1 MIREELLEESLQ
13 GRKSVGLGMPIGHES
28 AEKHVSG
35 SALYVDD
42 INAPENMLYGYVG
55 LSEIARGTIRKID
68 LTHVRSAEGVVD
80 VVLLTDV
87 PGERDI
93 GPVYP
98 GDPIMVNVGDEIE
111 FHGQVI
117 FAVAATSQQ
126 LARKAARMS
135 IVEYEETPP
144 SISIQS
150 GLANKEFVLPSHE
163 QVSGAPELAIKNA
176 ERHLTGQLITGGQE
190 QMYLEGQVSLCVP
203 SEDGGMSVYTSSQNP
218 TEGQKL
224 VAEVL
229 EIPMN
234 KVTVEVRRMGGAFG
248 GKETNANQ
256 WACIAA
262 LLANKTKQPVK
273 IRLAR
278 ADDMRVTGKRHHFL
292 SRYEVGFDSK
302 GIIAGL
308 DLELSAGCGMSPD
321 LSDSI
326 VDRAM
331 FHADNAYYLG
341 NARVVGH
348 RVKTNTVSNTAFRGF
363 GGPQGMAAIENIID
377 EIARDVGRDPLD
389 VRKDNFYSA
398 NGERDTTH
406 YGQKIEQHQIANIV
420 DRLETDSDYRQR
432 RRDIGTF
439 NRSNPILKRGIALTP
454 VKFGIAFTITH
465 LNQAGALINI
475 YSDGSIHLAHGG
487 TEMGQGLF
495 TKVAQ
500 IVAGVFQVSL
510 ERIHCS
516 ATLSDKVPNA
526 SPTAASSGT
535 DLNGMAAK
543 LAAEEIKNRL
553 VEFLCERF
561 EVASH
566 EIRFLDNKV
575 QIGDSILDFGEVIS
589 LAYLGRVSLSA
600 TGFYKTPLVYYDRDK
615 GRGRPF
621 LYFANGAA
629 VSEVIIDCLTG
640 ESRLLRVDICHDVG
654 NSINP
659 AIDIGQ
665 IEGGFVQ
672 GMGWVTSEEL
682 VWDQSGRLLTSGPAT
697 YKIPAIGDAPPIFNV
712 ELLPDS
718 PNKEATVFRSKAVGE
733 PPLMLA
739 ISVWSAIKDAISS
752 ISEYASSP
760 KLDTPATPE
769 RILEACMAMR
779 NN

>member
-1 MIREELLEESLQ
+1 MSREELLVEATQ
-13 GRKSVGLGMPIGHES
+13 GRRSDGLGMPISHES

-42 INAPENMLYGYVG
+42 INGPENMLYGYVG
-55 LSEIARGTIRKID
+55 LSEIARGTIKKID

-80 VVLLTDV
+80 VVLLADV
-87 PGERDI
+87 PGETDI

-98 GDPIMVNVGDEIE
+98 GDPIMVNSNDEVE

-117 FAVAATSQQ
+117 FAVAATSQL
-126 LARKAARMS
+126 LARKAARMG
-135 IVEYEETPP
+135 IVEYEEALP

-150 GLANKEFVLPSHE
+150 GLANKEFVMPSHE
-163 QVSGAPELAIKNA
+163 QVSGAPGLALKNA
-176 ERHLTGQLITGGQE
+176 ERHLTGELITGGQE

-224 VAEVL
+224 VAKVL
-229 EIPMN
+229 EVPMN
-234 KVTVEVRRMGGAFG
+234 KVAVEVRRMGGAFG

-262 LLANKTKQPVK
+262 LLANKTKRPVK

-278 ADDMRVTGKRHHFL
+278 ADDIRVTGKRHPFL
-292 SRYEVGFDSK
+292 SRYEVGFDSN

-398 NGERDTTH
+398 EGERDTTH

-420 DRLETDSDYRQR
+420 DRLEINSDYRQR
-432 RRDIGTF
+432 RRDIETF

-454 VKFGIAFTITH
+454 VKFGIAFTVTH

-475 YSDGSIHLAHGG
+475 YTDGSIHLAHGG

-510 ERIHCS
+510 ERIHCP

-543 LAAEEIKNRL
+543 IAAEAIKNRL
-553 VEFLCERF
+553 VEFLCKRF
-561 EVASH
+561 EAASH
-566 EIRFLDNKV
+566 EISFLDNKV
-575 QIGDSILDFGEVIS
+575 QIGDKILDFDEVIS
-589 LAYLGRVSLSA
+589 LAYLARVSLSA
-600 TGFYKTPLVYYDRDK
+600 TGFYKTPLVHYDRDK

-665 IEGGFVQ
+665 IEGGFMQ

-769 RILEACMAMR
+769 RILEACMSMR
-779 NN
+779 SN

>member
-1 MIREELLEESLQ
+1 MSREELLVEATQ
-13 GRKSVGLGMPIGHES
+13 GRKTDGLGMPISHES
-28 AEKHVSG
+28 AEKHVCG

-42 INAPENMLYGYVG
+42 INVSEDMLYAYVG

-80 VVLLTDV
+80 VVLLADV
-87 PGERDI
+87 PGKTDI

-98 GDPIMVNVGDEIE
+98 GDPIMVNSGDEVE

-117 FAVAATSQQ
+117 FAVAATSQL
-126 LARKAARMS
+126 LARKAARMG
-135 IVEYEETPP
+135 IVEYEEKSP

-150 GLANKEFVLPSHE
+150 GLANQEFVLPSHE
-163 QVSGAPELAIKNA
+163 QVSGVPELAIKNA
-176 ERHLTGQLITGGQE
+176 ERHLTGELITGGQE

-218 TEGQKL
+218 AEGQKL

-229 EIPMN
+229 KIPMN

-262 LLANKTKQPVK
+262 LLANKTKRPVK

-278 ADDMRVTGKRHHFL
+278 ADDIRVTGKRHHFL
-292 SRYEVGFDSK
+292 SRYKVGFDSK

-321 LSDSI
+321 LSGSI

-398 NGERDTTH
+398 EGERDTTH

-420 DRLETDSDYRQR
+420 DRLETNSDYRQR
-432 RRDIGTF
+432 RRDIETF

-454 VKFGIAFTITH
+454 VKFGIAFTVTH

-475 YSDGSIHLAHGG
+475 
-487 TEMGQGLF
+487 
-495 TKVAQ
+495 
-500 IVAGVFQVSL
+500 
-510 ERIHCS
+510 
-516 ATLSDKVPNA
+516 
-526 SPTAASSGT
+526 
-535 DLNGMAAK
+535 
-543 LAAEEIKNRL
+543 
-553 VEFLCERF
+553 
-561 EVASH
+561 
-566 EIRFLDNKV
+566 
-575 QIGDSILDFGEVIS
+575 
-589 LAYLGRVSLSA
+589 
-600 TGFYKTPLVYYDRDK
+600 
-615 GRGRPF
+615 
-621 LYFANGAA
+621 
-629 VSEVIIDCLTG
+629 
-640 ESRLLRVDICHDVG
+640 
-654 NSINP
+654 
-659 AIDIGQ
+659 
-665 IEGGFVQ
+665 
-672 GMGWVTSEEL
+672 
-682 VWDQSGRLLTSGPAT
+682 
-697 YKIPAIGDAPPIFNV
+697 
-712 ELLPDS
+712 
-718 PNKEATVFRSKAVGE
+718 
-733 PPLMLA
+733 
-739 ISVWSAIKDAISS
+739 
-752 ISEYASSP
+752 
-760 KLDTPATPE
+760 
-769 RILEACMAMR
+769 
-779 NN
+779 